1 MPPES
6 TTVATSAP
14 AALAGSIRRAMTPMP
29 VAAIKAMVDTVQEV
43 AQAVMKDGHHY
54 GKIPGAG
61 ERKVLLKPGAQIL
74 MVTFQLRPQFVTE
87 HRILLPDHVHFEV
100 RCDLVSRTTD
110 ELVATGSGAASSLEV
125 KHRYRKAQRECPDC
139 GTAAIIKGKEQY
151 GGGWLCWKKKDG
163 CGAKFI
169 AADGRI
175 TAQETGRV
183 LNEDPHDLVN
193 TLLKMANKRA
203 MVDAVLNATA
213 ASDVFTQD
221 LIEPEGRVS
230 AQHEQTRQGSYGG
243 NWDGEKPK
251 RANDA
256 QCGIIEDL
264 RTQLEQAGHPAATF
278 NEALEHYRAKSI
290 RDLTTEQA
298 EELITGMSGDLMR
311 AKEMSDRIADAKAA
325 EAPSL
330 PEDSDL
336 PF

>member
-1 MPPES
+1 MPDRNTLTAPE
-6 TTVATSAP
+6 P
-14 AALAGSIRRAMTPMP
+14 AAPIAVRKAMTPMP
-29 VAAIKAMVDTVQEV
+29 VEAIKAMVATVLEV

-54 GKIPGAG
+54 GKIPGTG
-61 ERKVLLKPGAQIL
+61 DRKVLLKPGAQIL
-74 MVTFQLRPQFVTE
+74 CVTFQLRPMFVTL
-87 HRILLPDHVHFEV
+87 HRILDPDHVHYEV

-110 ELVATGSGAASSLEV
+110 ELVATGSGAASSLET

-139 GTAAIIKGKEQY
+139 GAAAIIKGKEQY

-169 AADGRI
+169 AADERI
-175 TAQETGRV
+175 TAQETGRI

-221 LIEPEGRVS
+221 LEDRAPSGR
-230 AQHEQTRQGSYGG
+230 QERQSYGG

-311 AKEMSDRIADAKAA
+311 AKEMSDRIADAKAD

>member
-1 MPPES
+1 MPDRNTLTAPE
-6 TTVATSAP
+6 AP
-14 AALAGSIRRAMTPMP
+14 APIAVRKAMTPMP
-29 VAAIKAMVDTVQEV
+29 VAAIKAMVDTVHEV

-61 ERKVLLKPGAQIL
+61 DRKVLLKPGAQIL
-74 MVTFQLRPQFVTE
+74 CVTFQLRPQFVTE
-87 HRILLPDHVHFEV
+87 HRILEPDHVHFEV
-100 RCDLVSRTTD
+100 RCDLVSRTTG

-139 GTAAIIKGKEQY
+139 GTAAIIKGQEQY
-151 GGGWLCWKKKDG
+151 GGGWVCWKKKDG

-169 AADGRI
+169 AADERI
-175 TAQETGRV
+175 TAQETGRIM
-183 LNEDPHDLVN
+183 NEDPHDLCN

-221 LIEPEGRVS
+221 LEVAKETRAPSGR
-230 AQHEQTRQGSYGG
+230 QERQSYGG

-256 QCGIIEDL
+256 QCGVIEDL
-264 RTQLEQAGHPAATF
+264 RTQLEKAGHPVQTF

-290 RDLTTEQA
+290 RDLTSQQA
-298 EELITGMSGDLMR
+298 EELITGMSSDLAR
-311 AKEMSDRIADAKAA
+311 AKEMGDRIADAKAD
-325 EAPSL
+325 SSVGM